1 LAGFRLQEATEIIW
15 NAFVEAIDANGKLL
29 EHWIPMKHLTILV
42 ETLFQ
47 EYCFR
52 DAPDFTID
60 KELIGFLLAEGD
72 FSLYLATLS
81 SPSRHD
87 YGR

>member
-1 LAGFRLQEATEIIW
+1 MQEATEIIW

-47 EYCFR
+47 EYCFK
-52 DAPDFTID
+52 DGPDFKVD
-60 KELIGFLLAEGD
+60 KELIGFLVAEGD
-72 FSLYLATLS
+72 FSLYLETLS
-81 SPSRHD
+81 GPSSHNRE
-87 YGR
+87 R